1 MGSDT
6 RKAAGFAAMIAGV
19 TLFSKFLG
27 FVREIL
33 IASKFGSGV
42 ETDTYFV
49 AMTATVIVMTTVG
62 AALKTTLI
70 PVFSEIEETKGEKY
84 KLKYL
89 NNVFNVI
96 LLITIIL
103 VVVGYFLSPIVV
115 KILAKGFTGEQYEMA
130 IKLNRIGLPIIIF
143 MGFSYV
149 ISGFLESN
157 EVFGPPAISGI
168 PFNLVYILYLLI
180 LGNKF
185 GIVGL
190 MVTSIIAAI
199 SQWLIQVP
207 AARRLGFRHSMEIDL
222 KDKYLGKAL
231 ALTVP
236 VLIGSA
242 VQQINVIIDRTLASG
257 LKEGSISAL
266 NYASRVN
273 DMIIS
278 VFVMA
283 ITTVIFPMLSKA
295 FSKEDTEEGK
305 QLMSQGINMILI
317 ITVPATIGIVILAP
331 PVIKIFFQRGAFDG
345 TATYMTSQAL
355 IFYSLGLV
363 GSSLRLMLNKV
374 FYSIQDTSTP
384 MKNGVVAVL
393 INIILNYIL
402 VRYMAHSGL
411 ALATSISATITTI
424 LLFLDLRRK
433 LGKIGLKKYLLC
445 FLKALLASIVMGVLV
460 YTIYFGLTGLLPNN
474 GIIELLILIL
484 SIIVGM
490 SIYFILCCM
499 LRIEEMR
506 ILLKEL
512 KKIVR

>member
-1 MGSDT
+1 MSSNT
-6 RKAAGFAAMIAGV
+6 KRAAEFAVMIAVV

-27 FVREIL
+27 FVREVL

-62 AALKTTLI
+62 AGLKTTLI
-70 PVFSEIEETKGEKY
+70 PIFSEIEENKGKEH
-84 KLKYL
+84 KLRYM
-89 NNVFNVI
+89 NNSFNVI
-96 LLITIIL
+96 FVITIIL
-103 VVVGYFLSPIVV
+103 AVLGYFLSPVVV
-115 KILAKGFTGEQYEMA
+115 KILAKGFTGEQYKTA

-149 ISGFLESN
+149 FSGFLESS
-157 EVFGPPAISGI
+157 ERFGPPAISGI
-168 PFNLVYILYLLI
+168 PFNLIYILYLLT
-180 LGNKF
+180 LGNKY

-190 MVTSIIAAI
+190 MVASIVAAA

-207 AARRLGFRHSMEIDL
+207 AARRLGFSHSMEFDL

-231 ALTVP
+231 ALTGP
-236 VLIGSA
+236 VIIGSA
-242 VQQINVIIDRTLASG
+242 VQQINVVIDRTLASS

-283 ITTVIFPMLSKA
+283 ITTVIFPMMSKA
-295 FSKEDTEEGK
+295 FYKEDIKKGK
-305 QLMSQGINMILI
+305 ELMSEGINMIFI

-331 PVIKIFFQRGAFDG
+331 PVIKIFFQRGAFDE
-345 TATYMTSQAL
+345 TATLMTSQAL

-374 FYSIQDTSTP
+374 FYSIQDTTTP
-384 MKNGVVAVL
+384 MKNGIIAVG
-393 INIILNYIL
+393 INIALNYIL

-424 LLFLDLRRK
+424 LLFLNLRKK
-433 LGKIGLKKYLLC
+433 LGKIGLKKYLIC
-445 FLKALLASIVMGVLV
+445 FLKTLLASTAMGIGV
-460 YTIYFGLTGLLPNN
+460 YAVYFGLTNLLPNKS
-474 GIIELLILIL
+474 IIELLILIL

-490 SIYFILCCM
+490 TIYFILCCT
-499 LRIEEMR
+499 LKVEEMR
-506 ILLKEL
+506 TLMKRLARMRK
-512 KKIVR
+512 

>member
-1 MGSDT
+1 MSSNT
-6 RKAAGFAAMIAGV
+6 RRAAEFAAMIAGV

-70 PVFSEIEETKGEKY
+70 PIFSEIEEKKGKDH
-84 KLKYL
+84 KLRYM
-89 NNVFNVI
+89 NNVLNVI
-96 LLITIIL
+96 FTITIIL
-103 VVVGYFLSPIVV
+103 TIAGYFLSPVVV
-115 KILAKGFTGEQYEMA
+115 KILAKGFTGHQYEMA
-130 IKLNRIGLPIIIF
+130 VKLNRIGLPIIIF

-149 ISGFLESN
+149 FSGFLESS
-157 EVFGPPAISGI
+157 ERFGPPAISGI
-168 PFNLVYILYLLI
+168 PFNLVYIIYLLT
-180 LGNKF
+180 LGNKY

-190 MVTSIIAAI
+190 MVTSIIAAA

-207 AARRLGFRHSMEIDL
+207 AAKRLGFSHSMEFDL

-231 ALTVP
+231 ALTGP

-242 VQQINVIIDRTLASG
+242 VQQINVIIDRTLASS
-257 LKEGSISAL
+257 LREGSISAL

-295 FSKEDTEEGK
+295 FFKEDMKKGK
-305 QLMSQGINMILI
+305 ELMSEGINMILI

-374 FYSIQDTSTP
+374 FYSIQDTITP
-384 MKNGVVAVL
+384 MKNGIIAVG
-393 INIILNYIL
+393 INIGLNYIL
-402 VRYMAHSGL
+402 IRYMDHSGL

-424 LLFLDLRRK
+424 FLFLDLRGK
-433 LGKIGLKKYLLC
+433 LGKIGLKKYLIC
-445 FLKALLASIVMGVLV
+445 FLKTLLASAVMGLSV
-460 YTIYFGLTGLLPNN
+460 YAIYFGLTGLLPNKT
-474 GIIELLILIL
+474 IIELLILIL

-490 SIYFILCCM
+490 TVYFILCCI
-499 LRIEEMR
+499 LKVEEMR
-506 ILLKEL
+506 TLMKRLANM
-512 KKIVR
+512 RR